1 MPLTALLA
9 LGHQVA
15 FAVGILSREY
25 ASTVVMTIKLTVS
38 QSGGVHVAERQG
50 CTGVEQEVPVAQREL
65 GMPRGRERVRQRRL
79 RAVRCGQ
86 VRDLPM
92 QHGLDLLRA
101 ALGPFPRHQVS
112 SLRSLICNSSVEQFN
127 LFAASFVTH
136 RRMLRLAL
144 PRQELAGYLVATNR
158 NWKRQC
164 RIARD
169 FCS

>member
-1 MPLTALLA
+1 MPPTALLA
-9 LGHQVA
+9 PGHQVA
-15 FAVGILSREY
+15 FAVGNSSREY
-25 ASTVVMTIKLTVS
+25 ASAVGMTIKLTFS

-79 RAVRCGQ
+79 CAMRGGQ
-86 VRDLPM
+86 VRDLPL

-101 ALGPFPRHQVS
+101 ALGPFPGHQVS
-112 SLRSLICNSSVEQFN
+112 SLRSLICDSVDQFN
-127 LFAASFVTH
+127 EFAASFATR

-144 PRQELAGYLVATNR
+144 PRQEQGGYLVATNR